1 MPRLKMMGN
10 DKVQADLNA
19 TAAYKRA
26 GYKSKGRAAEN
37 AASRLLVNVGIA
49 HAIQTELSKR
59 EKRSA
64 ATVDRLELELE
75 RLALADVRKLF
86 DSDGALKPVTEWD
99 DDLAA
104 AIAGLWYT
112 K

>member
-1 MPRLKMMGN
+1 MKTTEPGKRSLTERQKAF
-10 DKVQADLNA
+10 VREYLIDLNA

-26 GYKSKGRAAEN
+26 GYNGKGRAAEN

-64 ATVDRLELELE
+64 ATVDRQAPGRGKTTQYIVPSHQAE
-75 RLALADVRKLF
+75 AF
-86 DSDGALKPVTEWD
+86 PG
-99 DDLAA
+99 
-104 AIAGLWYT
+104 
-112 K
+112 